1 MAYSRSGGLLRA
13 GRNLR
18 KLVRWLGR
26 RATDPVTETI
36 MKAIHLDSSNFD
48 STLAATDLPVLVD
61 FHAEWCGPCKML
73 GPIVEQ
79 IAVAKEGEAVVA
91 KVDIDAARDLAMRYR
106 ITSVPTVIVFKDG
119 EPVVGARGVQTKAA
133 LESMIAEAAAKTAA

>member
-1 MAYSRSGGLLRA
+1 
-13 GRNLR
+13 
-18 KLVRWLGR
+18 
-26 RATDPVTETI
+26 

-79 IAVAKEGEAVVA
+79 IAVSKEGEALVA
-91 KVDIDAARDLAMRYR
+91 KVDIDAARDLATRYR
-106 ITSVPTVIVFKDG
+106 ITSVPTVIVFKGG
-119 EPVVGARGVQTKAA
+119 EPVVAARGVQTKAA
-133 LESMIAEAAAKTAA
+133 LESMIAEAAG

>member
-1 MAYSRSGGLLRA
+1 
-13 GRNLR
+13 
-18 KLVRWLGR
+18 
-26 RATDPVTETI
+26 

-79 IAVAKEGEAVVA
+79 IAVAKEGEALVA
-91 KVDIDAARDLAMRYR
+91 KVDIDAARDLATRYR

-133 LESMIAEAAAKTAA
+133 LESMIAEAAAKSAV

>member
-1 MAYSRSGGLLRA
+1 
-13 GRNLR
+13 
-18 KLVRWLGR
+18 
-26 RATDPVTETI
+26 

-79 IAVAKEGEAVVA
+79 IAVSKEGEALVA
-91 KVDIDAARDLAMRYR
+91 KVDIDAARDLATRYR
-106 ITSVPTVIVFKDG
+106 ITSVPTVIVFKHG
-119 EPVVGARGVQTKAA
+119 EPVVAARGVQTKAA
-133 LESMIAEAAAKTAA
+133 LESMIAEAAAKSAG

>member
-1 MAYSRSGGLLRA
+1 
-13 GRNLR
+13 
-18 KLVRWLGR
+18 
-26 RATDPVTETI
+26 

-48 STLAATDLPVLVD
+48 SILAATSLPVLVD

-91 KVDIDAARDLAMRYR
+91 KVDIDAARDLATRFL

-119 EPVVGARGVQTKAA
+119 EPVVVARGVQTKAA
-133 LESMIAEAAAKTAA
+133 MESMIAEAAAKTKA

>member
-1 MAYSRSGGLLRA
+1 
-13 GRNLR
+13 
-18 KLVRWLGR
+18 
-26 RATDPVTETI
+26 

-48 STLAATDLPVLVD
+48 TTLSGTDLPVLVD

-79 IAVAKEGEAVVA
+79 IAEAKAGEAIVA

-106 ITSVPTVIVFKDG
+106 ITSVPTVIVFRGG

-133 LESMIAEAAAKTAA
+133 LESMIAEAAAKSVA

>member
-1 MAYSRSGGLLRA
+1 
-13 GRNLR
+13 
-18 KLVRWLGR
+18 
-26 RATDPVTETI
+26 

-79 IAVAKEGEAVVA
+79 IAVSKEGEALVA
-91 KVDIDAARDLAMRYR
+91 KVDIDAARDLATRYR
-106 ITSVPTVIVFKDG
+106 IASVPTVIVFKGG
-119 EPVVGARGVQTKAA
+119 EPVVAARGVQTKAA
-133 LESMIAEAAAKTAA
+133 LESMIAEAAG